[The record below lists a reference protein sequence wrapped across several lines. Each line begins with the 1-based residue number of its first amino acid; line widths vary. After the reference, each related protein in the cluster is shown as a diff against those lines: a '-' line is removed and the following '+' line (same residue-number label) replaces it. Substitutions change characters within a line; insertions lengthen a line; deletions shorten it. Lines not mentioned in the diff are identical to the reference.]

1 LASVIAVACDPALSL
16 RPVGW
21 EPSGEF
27 QWEAESNGVHFVV
40 GSLGGLI
47 RSKSTSFEIAIRN
60 TASSRFVIDG
70 ATLETNRTTYAAT
83 LSGQGEEK
91 WRSVD
96 PGATERI
103 NLHWSFDGPLYETF
117 GDTATMRV
125 ACHLDANEHEIRIN
139 FRRTD

>member
-1 LASVIAVACDPALSL
+1 MTASRIRALPVIATLASVIAVACDPALSL

-83 LSGQGEEK
+83 LSG
-91 WRSVD
+91 
-96 PGATERI
+96 
-103 NLHWSFDGPLYETF
+103 H
-117 GDTATMRV
+117 
-125 ACHLDANEHEIRIN
+125 ACGLSSRCKRA
-139 FRRTD
+139 